1 MVLNNHHMRRALL
14 RQLHAMVV
22 HTPALMILLPQTL
35 LQNVH
40 PNLLPL
46 LPSQHLQRL
55 RLHKLRMPRVL
66 PTLMAPH
73 GASLPPTEARTML
86 PLLLNHSHMLTHIL
100 RTQLILMLRK
110 LKGMPTLL
118 RKLSHEPS
126 IIL

>member
-1 MVLNNHHMRRALL
+1 MALANHHMRRALL
-14 RQLHAMVV
+14 RLLHAMLVR
-22 HTPALMILLPQTL
+22 TPVLMIPLLQTL

-40 PNLLPL
+40 PSPLPL
-46 LPSQHLQRL
+46 LLSQHLQSL
-55 RLHKLRMPRVL
+55 RLHKLRTPRVL

-73 GASLPPTEARTML
+73 GVSLLPTEARIML

-100 RTQLILMLRK
+100 RKQLILMRRN